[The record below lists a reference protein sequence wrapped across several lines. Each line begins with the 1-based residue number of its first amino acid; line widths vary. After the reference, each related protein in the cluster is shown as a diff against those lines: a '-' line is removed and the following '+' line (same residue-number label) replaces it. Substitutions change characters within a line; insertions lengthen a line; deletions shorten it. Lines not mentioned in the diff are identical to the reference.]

1 MFFFGISIF
10 SLSLA
15 TGVALLLRLTVQPL
29 IAVLVWCFVASP
41 SLLLASV
48 VFHALSEGRLLK
60 KGCFEV
66 SILPLSYKQEVS
78 AHGLDISPQKRYT
91 VKRRTTDAPLFA
103 RASIGPQKNL

>member
-1 MFFFGISIF
+1 MAKPTKNILARESVEKELRLLNRKDRRAFVFFFGISIF

-48 VFHALSEGRLLK
+48 VFYALSEGRLLK

-78 AHGLDISPQKRYT
+78 AHGHLE
-91 VKRRTTDAPLFA
+91 
-103 RASIGPQKNL
+103 